1 MNNAATEPVIF
12 GENHLRIEDVLAV
25 AQGRATVRLQADSAF
40 RERIARGAQFLDT
53 LLDREGVIYGVTTG
67 YGDSCVVAVPLHQ
80 VEALPQHLFTFHGCG
95 LGKLLD
101 AEATRAVLAA
111 RLRSL
116 THGMSGVRIELL
128 DRMQAFLEQDIL
140 PLIPEEGSVGASGD
154 LTPLSYVAAA
164 LAGER
169 EVMFRGECRSAAEVH
184 RQLGWTPLTLR
195 PKEALALMNGTAVMT
210 GLACLAYARADY
222 LLKLATRITAL
233 NVVALEGNPEHF
245 DERLFAA
252 KPHPGQTQVAAWIRQ
267 DLAIEAP
274 AAPKAAGS
282 VASDGAARRETARP
296 RSLQAVNEQAEP
308 ALNAAEPSAV
318 ASSGLGL
325 HRLQD
330 RYSIRCAPHVLSVLA
345 DSLGL
350 LRQFIE
356 TELNSANDNPIIDA
370 DNERVLHGGHFYGGH
385 IAFAMDSLKNL
396 VANVADLLDRQLAL
410 LVDTRYNHGLPSNLS
425 GAPAATAMI
434 NHGFKAVQIGTSAW
448 TAEALKNS
456 MPASVFSRSTECHNQ
471 DKVSMGT
478 IAARDALRSLEL
490 TEQVAAATLIAA
502 NQGVWLRQRSEGAR
516 PLPTPLHAMHI
527 ELGENFPPVIEDRA
541 LEGELRLC
549 LERIRAQHWGLYA

>member
-1 MNNAATEPVIF
+1 MTTANPESVVFGAAP
-12 GENHLRIEDVLAV
+12 LRLEQVVALARQQAA
-25 AQGRATVRLQADSAF
+25 AQLQDDDAF
-40 RERIARGAQFLDT
+40 RQRIARGAQFLDS

-80 VEALPQHLFTFHGCG
+80 VEALPRHLFTFHGCG
-95 LGKLLD
+95 LGKLLEAD
-101 AEATRAVLAA
+101 ATRAVLAA
-111 RLRSL
+111 RLQSL
-116 THGMSGVRIELL
+116 CQGVSGVRLELL
-128 DRMQAFLEQDIL
+128 ERLQAFLAHDVL

-154 LTPLSYVAAA
+154 LTPLSYIAAT
-164 LAGER
+164 LSGER
-169 EVMFRGECRSAAEVH
+169 EVLFKGERRTSADVH
-184 RQLGWTPLTLR
+184 RELGWTPLVLR

-210 GLACLAYARADY
+210 GLACLAYSRAEY
-222 LLKLATRITAL
+222 LLQLATRITAM
-233 NVVALEGNPEHF
+233 NVIAMQGNPEHF

-252 KPHPGQTQVAAWIRQ
+252 KPHPGQFQVAAWLRE
-267 DLAIEAP
+267 DLAIDAP
-274 AAPKAAGS
+274 TAP
-282 VASDGAARRETARP
+282 
-296 RSLQAVNEQAEP
+296 
-308 ALNAAEPSAV
+308 
-318 ASSGLGL
+318 L

-330 RYSIRCAPHVLSVLA
+330 RYSLRCAPHVLGVRA
-345 DSLGL
+345 DSLGF

-356 TELNSANDNPIIDA
+356 TELNSANDNPIIDGDA
-370 DNERVLHGGHFYGGH
+370 ERVLHGGHFYGGH

-478 IAARDALRSLEL
+478 IAARDAIRSLEL
-490 TEQVAAATLIAA
+490 TEQVAAATLLAA
-502 NQGVWLRQRSEGAR
+502 QQGVWLREQQADAR
-516 PLPTPLHAMHI
+516 PLPPALAAMHAQLA
-527 ELGENFPPVIEDRA
+527 EDFAPLIEDRA
-541 LEGELRLC
+541 LEAELRLC
-549 LERIRAQHWGLYA
+549 LARIRAQHWRLYA